1 MCNMVFCY
9 MYIVY
14 IAEESENSWHAGE
27 NEKLPVY
34 MYIYILIVTY
44 TLRIT
49 YNI

>member
-34 MYIYILIVTY
+34 MYIYSYRYLY
-44 TLRIT
+44 IT
-49 YNI
+49 YNV